1 MLAYAV
7 PRIPI
12 TLLTGFLGSGK
23 TTLLN
28 RLLAS
33 NHAERIAIVVNEF
46 GDVSIDGSLV
56 VGTSEDL
63 IELQNGCICCTIRG
77 DMRETVAA
85 LLERRAR
92 RFWRR
97 IRFDRIVIE
106 ASGVASPGPVVQTF
120 LADPELSERTRVD
133 GVVALAHAA
142 HVKEQ
147 LAFHPEACQQ
157 IGYADTILLNHCDRS
172 DDAGQVEAE
181 TALRRI
187 NPMAS
192 IVRTEHAELPPD
204 RVLHLETTDPG
215 RWKLDLAE
223 ADPSEESS
231 ERDGSPH
238 GHTAGMSALTLRTRR
253 TLDIHRLRIWLQ
265 FVGQRRTW
273 ELMRLKGIVRCRDH
287 GPRVVVQGIYQW
299 MELRPEMGAAPDESL
314 LVLIGRDLD
323 HVELRKGW
331 EAVTGVD

>member
-1 MLAYAV
+1 MRAERV
-7 PRIPI
+7 PI

-33 NHAERIAIVVNEF
+33 RSTERIAIVVNEF

-56 VGTSEDL
+56 VGSSEEL

-77 DMRETVAA
+77 DMQATVAA

-97 IRFDRIVIE
+97 LRFDRIVIE
-106 ASGVASPGPVVQTF
+106 ASGAASPGPVVQTF
-120 LADPELSERTRVD
+120 LADPVLSERTRID
-133 GVVALAHAA
+133 GVVALAHAE
-142 HVKEQ
+142 HVRHQ
-147 LAFHPEACQQ
+147 LAAHPEACQQ
-157 IGYADTILLNHCDRS
+157 IGYADRILLNHCDRVDAAAC
-172 DDAGQVEAE
+172 DDAEA
-181 TALRRI
+181 ALSAM
-187 NPMAS
+187 NPLAS
-192 IVRTEHAELPPD
+192 IDRTEHAQVAVE
-204 RVLHLETTDPG
+204 RVFQVETTDPA
-215 RWKLDLAE
+215 RWRLELPEDCRHSSAG
-223 ADPSEESS
+223 EEGCSGTH
-231 ERDGSPH
+231 D
-238 GHTAGMSALTLRTRR
+238 HTEGMSALTLRTSN

-299 MELRPEMGAAPDESL
+299 MELRPEMGDAPEESI

-323 HVELRKGW
+323 HEELRRGW
-331 EAVTGVD
+331 GAVVGE

>member
-1 MLAYAV
+1 MLAYAMR
-7 PRIPI
+7 RIPI

-33 NHAERIAIVVNEF
+33 NHDERIAIVVNEF

-77 DMRETVAA
+77 DMRETVAR

-133 GVVALAHAA
+133 GVIALAHAG

-147 LAFHPEACQQ
+147 LSSHPQACQQ
-157 IGYADTILLNHCDRS
+157 IGYADTILLNHCDRTGE
-172 DDAGQVEAE
+172 AGRHEAE
-181 TALRRI
+181 SALRRM
-187 NPMAS
+187 NPLAS
-192 IVRTEHAELPPD
+192 IVRTEHAELPID
-204 RVLHLETTDPG
+204 QVLQVDTTDPG
-215 RWKLDLAE
+215 RWKLDLPDSGA
-223 ADPSEESS
+223 
-231 ERDGSPH
+231 PH
-238 GHTAGMSALTLRTRR
+238 GHTEGMSALTLRTQR

-287 GPRVVVQGIYQW
+287 GPRVVIQGIYQW
-299 MELRPEMGAAPDESL
+299 MELRPEMGEAPDESL

-323 HVELRKGW
+323 HVELRRGW
-331 EAVTGVD
+331 EAVTGGP